1 MTNTDPMTAWQG
13 RVDAIDGRAGRR
25 WHQVVRPVEQSTGAG
40 VALLGFACDAGI
52 RRNHGRPGA
61 VDGPHALRKYLA
73 NLAWHG
79 GESGALYDAGD
90 VSVTGDGLEEAQSDY
105 ARRAAL
111 ALRHGHR
118 VIGLG
123 GGHEIAWASYQGLA
137 SAFAGDAR
145 LQRVGIVNFDAHFDL
160 RRPEHA
166 GHGSSGTPFLQIAE
180 ARAAAGL
187 PFDYLCLGISETANT
202 AALFDRASSLGV
214 RYVSDVDIA
223 GTQADA
229 TLREFIARCD
239 SIYCT
244 FCLDVLPPAVA
255 PGVSAPSGLGIP
267 LGRAI
272 ALLRTLVAECRHD
285 PAADKLAIAD
295 VAEYSPANDAPD
307 GRTGR
312 AAARIVYELAALRKP
327 GPDPSQVL
335 V

>member
-1 MTNTDPMTAWQG
+1 M
-13 RVDAIDGRAGRR
+13 
-25 WHQVVRPVEQSTGAG
+25 RPVEQSTTAG

-61 VDGPHALRKYLA
+61 VDGPQALRKYLA

-90 VSVTGDGLEEAQSDY
+90 VGSRATGSKRRSPTMRAGRP
-105 ARRAAL
+105 ARCAT
-111 ALRHGHR
+111 G
-118 VIGLG
+118 IG
-123 GGHEIAWASYQGLA
+123 SSA
-137 SAFAGDAR
+137 SAAATRSRGRRTRAWR
-145 LQRVGIVNFDAHFDL
+145 RRSPAMHGCSAIGVVNFDAHFDL

-166 GHGSSGTPFLQIAE
+166 DHGSSGTPFLQIAE

-202 AALFDRASSLGV
+202 PALFDRASSLGV
-214 RYVSDVDIA
+214 RYVSDVDI
-223 GTQADA
+223 GDTQAAA

-267 LGRAI
+267 LDRAV

-312 AAARIVYELAALRKP
+312 AAARIVYELAALRNA
-327 GPDPSQVL
+327 GV
-335 V
+335 